1 MSGAEIQAFA
11 IQVLPAAVVVFVIAL
26 VGNLLSFSSRFVN
39 ALVTAILFAAVYGG
53 IYYAITTGMVSG
65 EFPQLSQQQ
74 WIQMIAMS
82 AIIVFVIDLVA
93 NMISFNSRV
102 VSALATAIVFVV
114 VFGLAV
120 YASGTLPQMPTAT

>member
-11 IQVLPAAVVVFVIAL
+11 MQVLPAAVVVFVIAL

-65 EFPQLSQQQ
+65 DFP
-74 WIQMIAMS
+74 
-82 AIIVFVIDLVA
+82 
-93 NMISFNSRV
+93 
-102 VSALATAIVFVV
+102 
-114 VFGLAV
+114 
-120 YASGTLPQMPTAT
+120 